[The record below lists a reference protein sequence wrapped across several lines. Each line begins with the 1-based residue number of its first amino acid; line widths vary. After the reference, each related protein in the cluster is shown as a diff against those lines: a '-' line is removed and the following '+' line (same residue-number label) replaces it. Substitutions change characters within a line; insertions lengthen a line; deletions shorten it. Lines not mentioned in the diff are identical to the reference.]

1 MSNVSKNTAGIF
13 IGRFQPLHNGHIEII
28 NKMIQ
33 EVDHPVIIVG
43 SASGPRTPLNPF
55 TFQERVKM
63 LQDVF
68 GKQITI
74 YGADDYKYQDND
86 WLVRINTIIDTVKRF
101 HSVESEDVAIYGY
114 RKDDSSQ
121 YLGWF
126 PAYKYK
132 EVVGQSAQLNST
144 NIREM
149 MFCPYFKPANI
160 TIEEACRKAG
170 VNEKTCVDI
179 CKYYNEDWYG
189 QLRNEFEY
197 IKAYKKQS
205 QFVSLPF
212 KPIFVAV
219 DALVVCGGNI
229 LLIRRGGRL
238 GNNLIAIPGGFLN
251 HDESIHTGLFRE
263 LKEETKIDV
272 PPAVLK
278 NSLKHTEVFDDPR
291 RSMRGRT
298 ITHCGLIVLQEKTLP
313 KVKGSDDA
321 KEAFWV
327 PINQLDSYKNMFFE
341 DHYFIIK
348 KMLTKL

>member
-1 MSNVSKNTAGIF
+1 MPSAGIF

-28 NKMIQ
+28 NQMIQ
-33 EVDHPVIIVG
+33 EVDHPVIIIG

-86 WLVRINTIIDTVKRF
+86 WLARINTIIDTVKRF
-101 HSVESEDVAIYGY
+101 HSVESEDVTIYGY
-114 RKDDSSQ
+114 KKDDSSQ

-126 PAYKYK
+126 PAYRYK
-132 EVVGQSAQLNST
+132 EVITATPTINST
-144 NIREM
+144 DIREFM
-149 MFCPYFKPANI
+149 LSGEFKPS
-160 TIEEACRKAG
+160 EV
-170 VNEKTCVDI
+170 VNRNTSTVPNVSSKTSDDI
-179 CKYYNEDWYG
+179 RSYFYESWFF
-189 QLRNEFEY
+189 QLKNEFEY
-197 IKAYKKQS
+197 IRSYKQQS
-205 QFVSLPF
+205 QFVALPF

-251 HDESIHTGLFRE
+251 HDESILTGVFRE

-272 PPAVLK
+272 PPAILK
-278 NSLKHTEVFDDPR
+278 NSLKHVEVFDDPR
-291 RSMRGRT
+291 RSLRGRT
-298 ITHCGLIVLQEKTLP
+298 ITHCGLIALQEKVLP

-348 KMLTKL
+348 KMLSKL